1 MWHQS
6 GAAFGLGLRT
16 ILTIFSSGDS
26 EASET
31 LDKCLECMHA
41 EEICVIPYNSETFE
55 QEFGV
60 ASERD
65 LKCEVEHLYFS
76 KVFQVTVQVRGKST
90 STQAHVCF
98 LHQHVFN
105 GARNCVIV
113 SSAHFCYCYALP

>member
-65 LKCEVEHLYFS
+65 LKCEVELLYFS

-90 STQAHVCF
+90 STQAHV
-98 LHQHVFN
+98 
-105 GARNCVIV
+105 
-113 SSAHFCYCYALP
+113 